1 METKFENIKDFLT
14 AETIA
19 NICQKYQAI
28 KNEETDPGYNIF
40 HLFSDFYYRENFHS
54 DIIKSLLDCSEKHNE
69 GNKFLRQFILL
80 LKKFIPTISELD
92 YYNSIVTR
100 EEGRID
106 ILIKNKKFGKA
117 IIIENKINDAKDQD
131 RQLPEYYNKLS
142 DNFTVDA
149 IVYLSLY
156 GNKKPSVQ
164 YWEESEK
171 EQLSKIII
179 ELGAYSGSENDL
191 YNGWLR
197 HCESIAT
204 NVDALFVIRQYRKL
218 INEIGG
224 TIMDNQLLEKFYNE
238 LVKGDNYNVA
248 ITIKDIMTA
257 DLAVYLAQR
266 IIDKFNQTPRPFN
279 NVHLYGV
286 HAVFHEWFINES
298 NYAMTVTYITDSE
311 KQKNYTIRLFD
322 RNQLNISEEVNSIL
336 RKNGFEESEG
346 EFYKYFSFPKEIDE
360 MIIFLQ
366 NLLTDFNN
374 SIKVKS

>member
-14 AETIA
+14 DATIA
-19 NICQKYQAI
+19 NACQKHQAI
-28 KNEETDPGYNIF
+28 KNEDTDSGYNIF

-54 DIIKSLLDCSEKHNE
+54 DIIKSLLDCGEKHNE

-80 LKKFIPTISELD
+80 LKRFIPAISELD

-106 ILIKNKKFGKA
+106 ILIKNEKSGKA

-131 RQLPEYYNKLS
+131 RQLPEYYKKLS
-142 DNFTVDA
+142 DNFTVEA

-171 EQLSKIII
+171 AQLSKIII
-179 ELGAYSGSENDL
+179 ELGAHSGSENDL

-197 HCESIAT
+197 HCETNAE

-224 TIMDNQLLEKFYNE
+224 TIMDNQLLENFYNE

-248 ITIKDIMTA
+248 ITIRDIMTT
-257 DLAVYLAQR
+257 DIAVYLAQR
-266 IIDKFNQTPRPFN
+266 IVDKFNQAPRPFSCIF
-279 NVHLYGV
+279 LGV
-286 HAVFHEWFINES
+286 PHAVFHEWFINES
-298 NYAMTVTYITDSE
+298 NYAMTVTYNPKSMD
-311 KQKNYTIRLFD
+311 QKNYEIRFFD
-322 RNQLNISEEVNSIL
+322 RNQLGIAQEVNSIL

-360 MIIFLQ
+360 MIIYLQ
-366 NLLTDFNN
+366 SLLTDFNE
-374 SIKVKS
+374 IKVKS